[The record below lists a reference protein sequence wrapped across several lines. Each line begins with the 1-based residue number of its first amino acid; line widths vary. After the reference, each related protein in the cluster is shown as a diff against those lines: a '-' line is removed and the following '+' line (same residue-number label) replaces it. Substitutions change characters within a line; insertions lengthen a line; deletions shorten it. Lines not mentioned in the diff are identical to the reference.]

1 MLIYPTGINTTAR
14 HAYGETMS
22 LPRAVL
28 EAEKRADELLAQLNG
43 AQQQQPKEDEF
54 VANEQN
60 SNQEQA
66 QLDAVPAEPANEP
79 TPVDAPVAQ
88 EDTTWE
94 SRYKSLRG
102 KYDAEVPRLAAG
114 NRELT
119 ARLQSI
125 EKEMEAVKAAKAT
138 PKESLVKPEEIQEFG
153 EPLVDLIRRAAREEA
168 SAKDAEIQALQSKL
182 ERFEASSTKT
192 QEIDFYER
200 LRTSVP
206 DWEDLNRNEGFLKWL
221 SEYDEL
227 TGFQRQDSLDDAV
240 RNNDAMRAA
249 RFFNKW
255 KEMSVKQAATAS
267 KSMESQVVP
276 STSTV
281 STPPPG
287 KKIWTRGEIQTF
299 YEKAR
304 RGEISD
310 KDMVA
315 IEADIHAA
323 HVEKRIR

>member
-1 MLIYPTGINTTAR
+1 
-14 HAYGETMS
+14 MS

-43 AQQQQPKEDEF
+43 ASQQQQEESAV
-54 VANEQN
+54 VANDPPP
-60 SNQEQA
+60 NQEQA
-66 QLDAVPAEPANEP
+66 QSDAVPAEPAQTQALVE
-79 TPVDAPVAQ
+79 APLAE
-88 EDTTWE
+88 EDLTWE
-94 SRYKSLRG
+94 QRYKALIG
-102 KYDAEVPRLAAG
+102 KFNAEVPRLYAG

-119 ARLQSI
+119 AKLQSI

-138 PKESLVKPEEIQEFG
+138 PRESLVKPEEIQEFG
-153 EPLVDLIRRAAREEA
+153 EPLVDLIRRAARDEA
-168 SAKDAEIQALQSKL
+168 SSKDAEIQALHSKL

-200 LRTSVP
+200 LRVSVP
-206 DWEDLNRNEGFLKWL
+206 DWEELNMNAGFLKWL

-227 TGFQRQDSLDDAV
+227 TEVQRQDSLDDAV

-255 KEMSVKQAATAS
+255 KEMSGKQAATAS

-281 STPPPG
+281 SSPPPG
-287 KKIWTRGEIQTF
+287 KKIWTRPEIQAF

-304 RGEISD
+304 RGDISD

-315 IEADIHAA
+315 IEADILAA
-323 HVEKRIR
+323 QLEKRIR

>member
-1 MLIYPTGINTTAR
+1 
-14 HAYGETMS
+14 MS

-43 AQQQQPKEDEF
+43 AQQQQPQEGEI
-54 VANEQN
+54 VANDT
-60 SNQEQA
+60 SPNQEQA
-66 QLDAVPAEPANEP
+66 QFDAVPAEPAKEP
-79 TPVDAPVAQ
+79 TSVDAPVAQ

-125 EKEMEAVKAAKAT
+125 EKEIEAVKAAKAT
-138 PKESLVKPEEIQEFG
+138 PRESLVKPEEIQEFG
-153 EPLVDLIRRAAREEA
+153 EPLVDLIRRAARDEA
-168 SAKDAEIQALQSKL
+168 SSKDAEIQALHSKL

-206 DWEDLNRNEGFLKWL
+206 DWEELNRNEGFLKWL

-227 TGFQRQDSLDDAV
+227 TEVQRQDSLDDAV

-255 KEMSVKQAATAS
+255 KEMSGKQAAAAS

-287 KKIWTRGEIQTF
+287 KKIWTRPEIQNF

-304 RGEISD
+304 RGDISD

-315 IEADIHAA
+315 IEADILAA
-323 HVEKRIR
+323 QLEKRIR

>member
-1 MLIYPTGINTTAR
+1 
-14 HAYGETMS
+14 
-22 LPRAVL
+22 
-28 EAEKRADELLAQLNG
+28 
-43 AQQQQPKEDEF
+43 
-54 VANEQN
+54 
-60 SNQEQA
+60 
-66 QLDAVPAEPANEP
+66 
-79 TPVDAPVAQ
+79 
-88 EDTTWE
+88 
-94 SRYKSLRG
+94 
-102 KYDAEVPRLAAG
+102 
-114 NRELT
+114 
-119 ARLQSI
+119 
-125 EKEMEAVKAAKAT
+125 MEAVKAAKAT
-138 PKESLVKPEEIQEFG
+138 PRESLVKPEEIQEFG
-153 EPLVDLIRRAAREEA
+153 EPLVDLIRRAARDEA
-168 SAKDAEIQALQSKL
+168 SSKDAEIQALHSKL

-200 LRTSVP
+200 LRISVP
-206 DWEDLNRNEGFLKWL
+206 DWEELNMNDGFLKWL

-227 TGFQRQDSLDDAV
+227 TGMQRQNSLDDAV
-240 RNNDAMRAA
+240 SNNDAMRAA

-255 KEMSVKQAATAS
+255 KEMSGKQAAATS

-287 KKIWTRGEIQTF
+287 KKIWTRPEIQSF

-323 HVEKRIR
+323 QLEKRIR

>member
-1 MLIYPTGINTTAR
+1 
-14 HAYGETMS
+14 MS

-43 AQQQQPKEDEF
+43 AQQQQPQEGEI
-54 VANEQN
+54 VANDP
-60 SNQEQA
+60 SPDQEQA
-66 QLDAVPAEPANEP
+66 QLDAVPAEPAKEP

-125 EKEMEAVKAAKAT
+125 EKEIEAVKAAKAT

-153 EPLVDLIRRAAREEA
+153 EPLVDLIRRAARDEV
-168 SAKDAEIQALQSKL
+168 SLKDAEIQALHSKL

-206 DWEDLNRNEGFLKWL
+206 DWEELNRNEGFLKWL

-227 TGFQRQDSLDDAV
+227 TEVQRQDSLDDAV

-255 KEMSVKQAATAS
+255 KEMSGKQAAAAS

-287 KKIWTRGEIQTF
+287 KKIWTRPEIQNF

-304 RGEISD
+304 RGDISD

-315 IEADIHAA
+315 IEADILAA
-323 HVEKRIR
+323 QLEKRIR

>member
-1 MLIYPTGINTTAR
+1 
-14 HAYGETMS
+14 MS

-43 AQQQQPKEDEF
+43 AQQQQPQEGEI
-54 VANEQN
+54 VANDP
-60 SNQEQA
+60 SPNQEQA
-66 QLDAVPAEPANEP
+66 QFDAVPAEPAKEP

-102 KYDAEVPRLAAG
+102 IYDAEVPRLAAG

-125 EKEMEAVKAAKAT
+125 EKEIEAVKAAKAT
-138 PKESLVKPEEIQEFG
+138 PRESLVKPEEIQEFG
-153 EPLVDLIRRAAREEA
+153 EPLVDLIRRAARDEA
-168 SAKDAEIQALQSKL
+168 SSKDAEIQALHSKL

-206 DWEDLNRNEGFLKWL
+206 DWEELNRNEGFLKWL

-227 TGFQRQDSLDDAV
+227 TEVQRQDSLDDAV

-255 KEMSVKQAATAS
+255 KEMSGKQAAAAS

-287 KKIWTRGEIQTF
+287 KKIWTRPEIQNF

-304 RGEISD
+304 RGDISD

-323 HVEKRIR
+323 QLEKRIR

>member
-1 MLIYPTGINTTAR
+1 
-14 HAYGETMS
+14 MS

-43 AQQQQPKEDEF
+43 AQQQQPQEAEI
-54 VANEQN
+54 VANDP
-60 SNQEQA
+60 SPNQEQA
-66 QLDAVPAEPANEP
+66 QFDAVPAEPAKEP
-79 TPVDAPVAQ
+79 TSVDAPVAQ

-125 EKEMEAVKAAKAT
+125 EKEIEAVKAAKAT
-138 PKESLVKPEEIQEFG
+138 PRESLVKPEEIQEFG
-153 EPLVDLIRRAAREEA
+153 EPLVDLIRRAARDEA
-168 SAKDAEIQALQSKL
+168 SSKDAEIQALHSKL

-206 DWEDLNRNEGFLKWL
+206 DWEELNRNEGFLKWL

-227 TGFQRQDSLDDAV
+227 TEVQRQDSLDDAV

-255 KEMSVKQAATAS
+255 KEMSGKQAAAAS

-287 KKIWTRGEIQTF
+287 KKIWTRPEIQNF

-304 RGEISD
+304 RGDISD

-315 IEADIHAA
+315 IEADILAA
-323 HVEKRIR
+323 QLEKRIR